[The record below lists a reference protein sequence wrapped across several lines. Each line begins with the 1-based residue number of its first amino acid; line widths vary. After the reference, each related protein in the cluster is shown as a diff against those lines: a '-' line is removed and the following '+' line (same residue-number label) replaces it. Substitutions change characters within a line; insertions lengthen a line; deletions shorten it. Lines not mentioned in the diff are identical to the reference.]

1 MTDDTDADLPTAQ
14 FADLVEANRR
24 YGGMGSGSGHRAG
37 LIGGAGRGLGV
48 VTCIDSRID
57 PLAVLGLGL
66 GEAKICRNAG
76 ARVTDDV
83 LRSLVMAVNYL
94 GVERIC
100 IVAHS
105 DCAMT
110 SRSEAAVRAELA
122 ERHGVDAGSLEFL
135 AGFDQAQAAALDL
148 QKLRDC
154 PLIDD
159 SVALAAFILDLDTG
173 LLRSL

>member
-1 MTDDTDADLPTAQ
+1 VDP
-14 FADLVEANRR
+14 FADIISANRA
-24 YGGMGSGSGHRAG
+24 YSAG
-37 LIGGAGRGLGV
+37 YSVAPGGAGRGLAV

-66 GEAKICRNAG
+66 GDAKICRNAG

-83 LRSLVMAVNYL
+83 LRSLVMAANYL

-100 IVAHS
+100 LVAHT

-122 ERHGVDAGSLEFL
+122 ERHGVDTSDQTFL
-135 AGFDQAQAAALDL
+135 AGFDQAQAAADDL

-154 PLIDD
+154 PLIAD

-173 LLRSL
+173 LLNPL